1 MKKVDIYIETSSTF
15 QGATNRKC
23 GYVLSV
29 MMNNEEKTRE
39 GFGHFHGTYHQVT
52 LITLA
57 EALER
62 MAVPS
67 EICIHTR
74 DMYVASRIPKLEEMA
89 GSGWRDSKGELIK
102 NAEEWQRVYS
112 AVHALPTAH
121 ELAGKTEKHSYS
133 SWLQEEMTKRTDECK
148 RIMGQRLEPA
158 TRTGSTNN
166 GMSGYHY

>member
-23 GYVLSV
+23 GYVLSTV
-29 MMNNEEKTRE
+29 INNEEKTRE
-39 GFGHFHGTYHQVT
+39 GFGHFYGTYHQAI

-62 MAVPS
+62 MAAPS

-89 GSGWRDSKGELIK
+89 GSDWKDSKGELIK
-102 NAEEWQRVYS
+102 NADEWKRVY
-112 AVHALPTAH
+112 TAIH
-121 ELAGKTEKHSYS
+121 VLYR
-133 SWLQEEMTKRTDECK
+133 M
-148 RIMGQRLEPA
+148 RIYIPENCSKKKVC
-158 TRTGSTNN
+158 TGSDPPARRNRA
-166 GMSGYHY
+166 GLAVCD

>member
-23 GYVLSV
+23 GYVLSTV
-29 MMNNEEKTRE
+29 INSEEKTRE
-39 GFGHFHGTYHQVT
+39 GFGHIHGTYHQTVLT
-52 LITLA
+52 TLA

-74 DMYVASRIPKLEEMA
+74 DMYVASRISKLEEMA
-89 GSGWRDSKGELIK
+89 GSGWKDVKEEPIK
-102 NAEEWQRVYS
+102 NAEEWERVY
-112 AVHALPTAH
+112 AAAHALPEAH
-121 ELAGKTEKHSYS
+121 KLSARSGKHSYS
-133 SWLQEEMTKRTDECK
+133 GWLQEEFEKRGCERT
-148 RIMGQRLEPA
+148 MGTRMEPA